1 MTAPCHGAAQENYEY
16 KQSQAM
22 NEGLIPKRYAKA
34 LYKVSEERH
43 DSEQIYR
50 LMDVLNRT
58 FASTPQLQRAVA
70 NPFVADGDKLSLIL
84 TAAGLPKDACDTSS
98 KGNAAAAD
106 GKDMTA
112 GEDEAEAKAGCGT
125 FTDFVKLL
133 EKNRRIDIIWHAAQA
148 YLAIYRIER
157 RIRKVTVTSA
167 TPLEDNLRER
177 ILRIVRKET
186 GDDTL
191 ETSFETDPS
200 LIGGFTVDI
209 DNRRLDASLL
219 NELKQLRLNLIGQR

>member
-1 MTAPCHGAAQENYEY
+1 
-16 KQSQAM
+16 M

-58 FASTPQLQRAVA
+58 FASTPELQRAVA
-70 NPFVADGDKLSLIL
+70 NPFVANGDKLSLIL
-84 TAAGLPKDACDTSS
+84 TAAGLPKDACKTPAN
-98 KGNAAAAD
+98 GNAAATD
-106 GKDMTA
+106 GKDKTPVV
-112 GEDEAEAKAGCGT
+112 EDRAEAKAGCGT

-148 YLAIYRIER
+148 YLAIYRSER
-157 RIRKVTVTSA
+157 RIRKVSVTSA
-167 TPLEDNLRER
+167 TPLEENLRER

-209 DNRRLDASLL
+209 DNRRLDASLS